1 MQLNQCNDERCAFGT
16 PLGTG
21 ERPEPDN
28 SAFVAAVVRR
38 ALASL
43 SDLLSVTAGALVAL
57 HRRTAVRREV
67 GSLSRVRGR
76 GLALARRVIA
86 EARAFDLNLRARAR
100 RMLDR
105 SHSFGAE
112 PIGQVTICK
121 QYEVGGLHG
130 WYE

>member
-1 MQLNQCNDERCAFGT
+1 MQRRAVRIRYAPRYRRATRTRQLRVRG
-16 PLGTG
+16 
-21 ERPEPDN
+21 
-28 SAFVAAVVRR
+28 SVVRR